1 MIIKV
6 SFLKRKVTERNLL
19 MRKLKKIAYL
29 FLTVIICV
37 IFIGCGKKSK
47 KTPQLICHGIL
58 TFHGFQV
65 TGEIIWFQKLSQ
77 KKQVAPYL
85 LLHQQVILTKN

>member
-1 MIIKV
+1 
-6 SFLKRKVTERNLL
+6 

-37 IFIGCGKKSK
+37 IFIGCGKKVKKNSTVDLSWYINFSWFSGDWGNNMVSK
-47 KTPQLICHGIL
+47 AIT
-58 TFHGFQV
+58 
-65 TGEIIWFQKLSQ
+65 E
-77 KKQVAPYL
+77 KQVAPYL

>member
-37 IFIGCGKKSK
+37 IFIGCGKKVK
-47 KTPQLICHGIL
+47 K
-58 TFHGFQV
+58 
-65 TGEIIWFQKLSQ
+65 KLHS
-77 KKQVAPYL
+77 
-85 LLHQQVILTKN
+85 